1 VSDQPPQGWYQPGPP
16 SPQNGLGTAA
26 MVLGI
31 ISLVLFWTI
40 IVGVICGALAVIF
53 GAIGRGR
60 AKRGEA
66 TNRGSATA
74 GLVTG
79 IIAILASVVF
89 IAALV
94 PRGCFYVGTGTSPC
108 TNR

>member
-1 VSDQPPQGWYQPGPP
+1 MSYPPSYG

-31 ISLVLFWTI
+31 VALVLFFTI
-40 IVGVICGALAVIF
+40 IVGVVCGVLAIVF

-60 AKRGEA
+60 ARRGQA
-66 TNRGSATA
+66 TNHGQATA

-79 IIAILASVVF
+79 TIAVLASVFLFAVLIPSGGNDRF
-89 IAALV
+89 
-94 PRGCFYVGTGTSPC
+94 CFHIGTGSNPC
-108 TNR
+108 APN